1 MHATHIVNILISLL
15 YAGLG
20 FFVLSRSP
28 ANVINKRFCIVAN
41 TFCVWASL
49 IFFTLQTTDPVLA
62 TFRLRLVFC
71 AATFIPS
78 TLFFFTSVFPDKRE
92 SFINQYLSI
101 LFFFI
106 SIILSFFS
114 SLIVNSV
121 SFEKHLPHPN
131 YGPLFTV
138 FCFYF
143 VACSAYS
150 VYILYKKSMYH
161 YGIKKLQIQ
170 YFYFGVAVS
179 LFLGT
184 VTNFILPVINIWHA
198 ESFVPLITT
207 PIPITVAYAIV
218 KYHLMDI
225 TVIIRRSTVYT
236 ALSIVLSII
245 YFTVGLIMSSILP
258 VSEYKETITNMVSAI
273 VMVLTFIPA
282 RESIQHLVE
291 KTLFHTKYSHPK
303 ILSAS
308 TIMFSSIHDLDG
320 LL

>member
-20 FFVLSRSP
+20 FFVLLRNP

-49 IFFTLQTTDPVLA
+49 IFFTLQTTDPLLA

-78 TLFFFTSVFPDKRE
+78 TLFFFSSVFPDRTE
-92 SFINQYLSI
+92 SVIDRYFSI
-101 LFFFI
+101 LFFAI
-106 SIILSFFS
+106 SVILSFFS

-150 VYILYKKSMYH
+150 VYILYKKKY
-161 YGIKKLQIQ
+161 I
-170 YFYFGVAVS
+170 
-179 LFLGT
+179 
-184 VTNFILPVINIWHA
+184 
-198 ESFVPLITT
+198 PLRNKEI
-207 PIPITVAYAIV
+207 A
-218 KYHLMDI
+218 D
-225 TVIIRRSTVYT
+225 
-236 ALSIVLSII
+236 
-245 YFTVGLIMSSILP
+245 SILLLW
-258 VSEYKETITNMVSAI
+258 SSRILISRDHHELY
-273 VMVLTFIPA
+273 LTSNKHLA
-282 RESIQHLVE
+282 R
-291 KTLFHTKYSHPK
+291 
-303 ILSAS
+303 
-308 TIMFSSIHDLDG
+308 
-320 LL
+320 